1 MVMAILKTKK
11 ADLNIHHKKY
21 IQISAIIVLVLLIA
35 AFKFSP
41 KVSEIVMLKEKP
53 GVIITTIDIPLTN
66 QNTKPKPPPKPQIPD
81 VAVVENIIDIE
92 FDPTDI
98 DLNANLDL
106 PPELEKPSNRII
118 EEEGDIPFY
127 AVEVKPEIIGGLESI
142 LKNVYYTEFARR
154 AEIEGRVSIGFV
166 VNKQG
171 EVEDAKVLKGI
182 SEDLDMIALNA
193 VKKAKFTPGLQ
204 RGKPVKVTMVVP
216 ILFKLK

>member
-1 MVMAILKTKK
+1 MAIIKTKK
-11 ADLNIHHKKY
+11 ADLNIHYKKY
-21 IQISAIIVLVLLIA
+21 FQISTILVLVLLIA

-41 KVSEIVMLKEKP
+41 KASGTIMLKEKP
-53 GVIITTIDIPLTN
+53 GIIITTIDIPPTDH
-66 QNTKPKPPPKPQIPD
+66 NTKPKPPPKPQIPD
-81 VAVVENIIDIE
+81 VAVVENIVDIE

-106 PPELEKPSNRII
+106 PPELQKPSNRII
-118 EEEGDIPFY
+118 ELEKDIPFF

-142 LKNVYYTEFARR
+142 LKNVYYTDIARR

-166 VNKQG
+166 VNKLG

-182 SEDLDMIALNA
+182 SGDLDMIALNA
-193 VKKAKFTPGLQ
+193 VKKVKFTPGLQ
-204 RGKPVKVTMVVP
+204 RGKPVKVIMVIP

>member
-1 MVMAILKTKK
+1 MAILKTKK

-21 IQISAIIVLVLLIA
+21 LQISAIIVLVLLIA

-41 KVSEIVMLKEKP
+41 KGSKIVMLKEKP
-53 GVIITTIDIPLTN
+53 GVMITMIDIPLTN

-81 VAVVENIIDIE
+81 VTVVEEIIDIE

-106 PPELEKPSNRII
+106 PAELEKPSNRII
-118 EEEGDIPFY
+118 EEELDIPFY

-182 SEDLDMIALNA
+182 SEDLDLIALNA

-204 RGKPVKVTMVVP
+204 RGKPVKVKMVVP